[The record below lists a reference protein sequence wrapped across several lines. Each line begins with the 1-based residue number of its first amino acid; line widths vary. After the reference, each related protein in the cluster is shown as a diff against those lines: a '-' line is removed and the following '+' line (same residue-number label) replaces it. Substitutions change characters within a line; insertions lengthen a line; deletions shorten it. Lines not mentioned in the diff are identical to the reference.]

1 MTAWIITGLS
11 GAGKATALS
20 ALEQAGVE
28 CVDNLPVD
36 LIEAFAA
43 LPRECPAA
51 AVVDARQHER
61 LSTFAPFPGLQVVF
75 LDARDDVLLRRIA
88 ESTRPHPCAAS
99 GSGLAGVAAER
110 EILAPLRAAAA
121 VVIETSQLV
130 PSELQQRVRE
140 LVAPEGAAS
149 TGLSLT
155 LSSFGY
161 KFGLPL
167 DADWVVDARMIRNP
181 FWEPSLRPLT
191 GLDSDVRR
199 YVFEDKTARELLHRV
214 RDLLRWSVEAYV
226 DHGRRYLH
234 VAIGCTGGR
243 HRSVVLAEAL
253 ADELRGDDVA
263 AAVLHRDVEKP
274 DPR

>member
-1 MTAWIITGLS
+1 MTAWVVTGLS
-11 GAGKATALS
+11 GAGKATALA

-51 AVVDARQHER
+51 AVVDARQRER

-88 ESTRPHPCAAS
+88 ESTRPHPAPS
-99 GSGLAGVAAER
+99 GSGLAAVAAER
-110 EILAPLRAAAA
+110 ELLAPLRAAAD
-121 VVIETSQLV
+121 VVIETSQLE
-130 PSELQQRVRE
+130 PSELQRRVRE
-140 LVAPEGAAS
+140 LIAPDGARAA
-149 TGLSLT
+149 GLALT

-167 DADWVVDARMIRNP
+167 DADWVADARMIRNP
-181 FWEPSLRPLT
+181 FWEPSLRPMT
-191 GLDSDVRR
+191 GLDPEVRD
-199 YVFEDKTARELLHRV
+199 YVFDDRRARELLHRL
-214 RDLLRWSVEAYV
+214 RDLLRWSVAAYV

-253 ADELRGDDVA
+253 AAELRADDLTI
-263 AAVLHRDVEKP
+263 AVRHRDVEKP

>member
-1 MTAWIITGLS
+1 MTAWVLTGLS

-43 LPRECPAA
+43 LPRAHAA
-51 AVVDARQHER
+51 VAVVDARQQER
-61 LSTFAPFPGLQVVF
+61 LSTFAQFPGLQVVF
-75 LDARDDVLLRRIA
+75 LDAGDDVLVRRNA

-99 GSGLAGVAAER
+99 GGGLAAVATER
-110 EILAPLRAAAA
+110 EMLAPLRAAAD
-121 VVIETSQLV
+121 VVIDTTQLDAR
-130 PSELQQRVRE
+130 ELQQRVRD
-140 LVAPEGAAS
+140 LIADGRVAA
-149 TGLSLT
+149 GLAVT

-167 DADWVVDARMIRNP
+167 DADWVVDSRMIRNP
-181 FWEPSLRPLT
+181 FWDPSLRPMT
-191 GLDSDVRR
+191 GLDPEVRS
-199 YVFEDKTARELLHRV
+199 YVLEDPVARELVHRM
-214 RDLLRWSVEAYV
+214 RDLLRWSAGAYV
-226 DHGRRYLH
+226 DHGRHYIH

-243 HRSVVLAEAL
+243 HRSVVLAEGL
-253 ADELRGDDVA
+253 AAELRSDDVRV
-263 AAVLHRDVEKP
+263 AVRHRDVEKP